1 MLRKI
6 GRINRTREPDDG
18 VPPGQF
24 TTAKF
29 PVLTFGRTP
38 VVDVNEWRMRVFG
51 LVESERVFD
60 WDGFLDL
67 GRVTIDAEFH
77 CVTQWSRLENTWEG
91 VPIGAVL
98 DAARP
103 LPEARYVMVHSYGG
117 YSTNV
122 ALDVLNDDD
131 VLFAYRHDGADLARE
146 HGGPL
151 RLVVPKR
158 YGWKSAKWVSGLE
171 FLADDAPGFWE
182 IRGYHME
189 GDPWKEQRFREDL
202 W

>member
-6 GRINRTREPDDG
+6 GKINRTREPDDG

-60 WDGFLDL
+60 WDEFLDL

-91 VPIGAVL
+91 VPIGAVR
-98 DAARP
+98 AR
-103 LPEARYVMVHSYGG
+103 S
-117 YSTNV
+117 
-122 ALDVLNDDD
+122 
-131 VLFAYRHDGADLARE
+131 
-146 HGGPL
+146 
-151 RLVVPKR
+151 
-158 YGWKSAKWVSGLE
+158 
-171 FLADDAPGFWE
+171 
-182 IRGYHME
+182 
-189 GDPWKEQRFREDL
+189 
-202 W
+202 

>member
-1 MLRKI
+1 MLRKL

-38 VVDVNEWRMRVFG
+38 DVDVNEWRMRAFG
-51 LVESERVFD
+51 LVESERAFD
-60 WDGFLDL
+60 WDEFVDL

-77 CVTQWSRLENTWEG
+77 CVTQWSRLENTWKG

-103 LPEARYVMVHSYGG
+103 LPEAPALLHPVTAEVTDRAADLERAYAVVRH
-117 YSTNV
+117 
-122 ALDVLNDDD
+122 ALDAGVRLPPGQDRALLASEDRVLE
-131 VLFAYRHDGADLARE
+131 ARQQHRGVDASNQFGVDE
-146 HGGPL
+146 HA
-151 RLVVPKR
+151 RNAEVQ
-158 YGWKSAKWVSGLE
+158 
-171 FLADDAPGFWE
+171 
-182 IRGYHME
+182 H
-189 GDPWKEQRFREDL
+189 
-202 W
+202 